1 MRHFAPFRS
10 FAFLAAIA
18 AGCGADDVAPEAATA
33 SDELAADDKADMP
46 FDPNGPGPR
55 ERSGPIRPA
64 PSGLRISRNQGGES
78 VTLAFSCGR
87 NADAHRIERRVDGA
101 ASFTSGPGSSGCTG
115 SLVDR
120 GVTAGVRTCFR
131 IVASN
136 STDSATSNMV
146 CAVVDSYRRAPEAPN
161 MLPASVREGDI
172 GIAFEDQSRIER
184 GYRFERRAPGGAW
197 TVLRDRAAPHE
208 GSGRVTEHDT
218 SIGPSTS
225 WEYRIV
231 FYNEAGSTPSAVVSA
246 RSFPAAPSSFQV
258 VNQAPD
264 ALTFRWN
271 DPAPDETGFR
281 VRYWRGGQ
289 EGNTT
294 EVNVG
299 ANVTEKRVT
308 GLAFGS
314 SYCFKVATV
323 RGDAVVW
330 SQGPGTCGA
339 TTRPRAELSV
349 EITGLSPNPAELN
362 IPDGGPTRVSW
373 RVRNVGESSRGH
385 TTRIYVDGQLAH
397 ETRQGGIDGGDSTSA
412 SVVFSLVGLAGVGD
426 GHVLTV
432 TVDADGEYAEQ
443 NEQDN
448 VARLTFRVVP

>member
-1 MRHFAPFRS
+1 MRCFAPFRS
-10 FAFLAAIA
+10 FALLAAVA
-18 AGCGADDVAPEAATA
+18 AGCGADDTA
-33 SDELAADDKADMP
+33 SDATTAADELLDGDKADMP
-46 FDPNGPGPR
+46 FDPDGPGPR

-64 PSGLRISRNQGGES
+64 PSRLRISRNVGGES

-87 NADAHRIERRVDGA
+87 NADAHRIERRIDGA

-120 GVTAGVRTCFR
+120 GVTAGGRTCFR

-136 STDSATSNMV
+136 STDSATSNTV
-146 CAVVDSYRRAPEAPN
+146 CATVDSYRRAPEAPN
-161 MLPASVREGDI
+161 MLPAVLHEGDI
-172 GIAFEDQSRIER
+172 GIPFEDRSRIER
-184 GYRFERRAPGGAW
+184 GYRFERRAPGAAW
-197 TVLRDRAAPHE
+197 SVLRDRAAPHD

-218 SIGPSTS
+218 SVGPSS
-225 WEYRIV
+225 AWEYRIV

-246 RSFPAAPSSFQV
+246 RAYPAAPSALQV
-258 VNQAPD
+258 VSPASD

-281 VRYWRGGQ
+281 VRYWRGGL

-299 ANVTEKRVT
+299 ANVTEKRVG

-362 IPDGGPTRVSW
+362 LPEGGPTRVSW
-373 RVRNVGESSRGH
+373 RVRNTGEASRGH
-385 TTRIYVDGQLAH
+385 TTRIFVDGQLAH
-397 ETRQGGIDGGDSTSA
+397 ETRQGGLSGGDSQSS
-412 SVVFSLVGLAGVGD
+412 SVVFSLIGLAGLGD

-432 TVDADGEYAEQ
+432 TVDADAEYAEQ
-443 NEQDN
+443 NEEDN
-448 VARLTFRVVP
+448 VARLMFRVVP